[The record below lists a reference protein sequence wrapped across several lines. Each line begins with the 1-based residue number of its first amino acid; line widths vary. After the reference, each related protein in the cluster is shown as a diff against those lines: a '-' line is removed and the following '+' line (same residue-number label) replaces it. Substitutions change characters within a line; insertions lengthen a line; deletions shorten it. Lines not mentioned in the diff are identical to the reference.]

1 VVRLEVYADLT
12 RNSWRL
18 TDLKVPVR
26 GLVPPKDTGDGGIMG
41 RAKRKRHLSTKEL
54 MQLTIWG
61 GLLFI
66 ILLGLVYG
74 LVRAGAVIP
83 VGSGVERHAAT
94 ASEANSANSHP

>member
-1 VVRLEVYADLT
+1 
-12 RNSWRL
+12 
-18 TDLKVPVR
+18 
-26 GLVPPKDTGDGGIMG
+26 MG
-41 RAKRKRHLSTKEL
+41 RVKHKRQLSTKEW

-94 ASEANSANSHP
+94 ASHGNTADSHP

>member
-1 VVRLEVYADLT
+1 
-12 RNSWRL
+12 
-18 TDLKVPVR
+18 
-26 GLVPPKDTGDGGIMG
+26 MG
-41 RAKRKRHLSTKEL
+41 RVKQRNRQLSTREL

-83 VGSGVERHAAT
+83 VGSGVDRHATT
-94 ASEANSANSHP
+94 ASHRNSADSHP

>member
-1 VVRLEVYADLT
+1 MEQF
-12 RNSWRL
+12 
-18 TDLKVPVR
+18 
-26 GLVPPKDTGDGGIMG
+26 MG
-41 RAKRKRHLSTKEL
+41 RAKRNRQLSSKEL

-61 GLLFI
+61 GLLFM

-94 ASEANSANSHP
+94 ASHGNTADSHP